1 VRRVAVR
8 DIVAKNE
15 DCFPKTGMRIISCSL
30 ELLLLLLNTVTSHGI
45 LLLCSVKNLTL
56 LPTTPFPK
64 CNVPLTVGRLSTLTL
79 PTEYP
84 TKASNIRER
93 ERKGGSHIVHDALGS
108 SI

>member
-1 VRRVAVR
+1 
-8 DIVAKNE
+8 
-15 DCFPKTGMRIISCSL
+15 
-30 ELLLLLLNTVTSHGI
+30 
-45 LLLCSVKNLTL
+45 LTL

-93 ERKGGSHIVHDALGS
+93 EKRGPHIVHDALDS
-108 SI
+108 SIYR